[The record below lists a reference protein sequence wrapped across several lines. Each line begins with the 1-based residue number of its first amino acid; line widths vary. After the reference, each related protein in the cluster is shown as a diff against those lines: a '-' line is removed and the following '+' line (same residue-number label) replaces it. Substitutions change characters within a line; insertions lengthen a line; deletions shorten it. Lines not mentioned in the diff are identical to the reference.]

1 MSATSTITVE
11 DLLRPPERSGITI
24 SPDGARLAYLSMW
37 HERLNI
43 WVEEIDADTA
53 PRCVTADESRSIVR
67 YLWADDSR
75 HLLYQQDSGGDENW
89 HVFRID
95 LDDPGAPAV
104 DLTPFPGATVQKLEL
119 RVDRPGHATLQLNA
133 ENVTEFD
140 LYDLEITTGTLTR
153 LAPSPG
159 EGSTWMLVGE
169 TLLRRSM
176 RADGTWEL
184 WRGETLLATFD
195 GDAYPM
201 DVYPFEAAPDGTG
214 IWFGSYRGTDH
225 LHPARLDLATGE
237 ETMIHHHPQADMDT
251 RPLVFTNLP
260 SPLIRHGRTGE
271 LLGVRYHGMRMHTHP
286 LDSHFAEIL
295 EAVGMLCDGDIST
308 LTSDDDQRRWVVTF
322 LHDRDPQTWFYDH
335 ESGRSR
341 LLARNLEHLNA
352 DLLAPVESIEITARD
367 GLRLP
372 AYLTLPAHEEPRD
385 LPLVLMP
392 HGGPWTRDW
401 WRYDSIV
408 QLWANRGYAVLQPQ
422 FRGSAGFGRRHMEA
436 GVGEFAGRMHDD
448 LIDAVDWAI
457 AQGYADPERIG
468 VFGGSYGG
476 YAALVSLAF
485 TPDRF
490 AAAVEYVGVSDLVD
504 YLRSLPEYARSGLV
518 NNWYRYV
525 GDPSVPEQAA
535 DMSARSPITRV
546 GDIRAPLMVVQGAN
560 DVRVRRENS
569 DRIVAGL
576 RERGNDVEYLVFD
589 DEGHFIIN
597 PENVSTLYHAADQF
611 FARHLAKVPATTPA
625 A

>member
-1 MSATSTITVE
+1 MFATSTITVE

-24 SPDGARLAYLSMW
+24 SPDGTRLAYLSMW
-37 HERLNI
+37 HERLNV
-43 WVEEIDADTA
+43 WVEEIDADPA
-53 PRCVTADESRSIVR
+53 PRCVTADDSRSIVR

-119 RVDRPGHATLQLNA
+119 RLERPGHATLQLNA
-133 ENVTEFD
+133 ENATEFD

-260 SPLIRHGRTGE
+260 SPFIRHGRTGE

-504 YLRSLPEYARSGLV
+504 YMRSLPDYARSGLV

-597 PENVSTLYHAADQF
+597 PENVSTLYHAAD
-611 FARHLAKVPATTPA
+611 
-625 A
+625 

>member
-1 MSATSTITVE
+1 MFATSTITVE

-24 SPDGARLAYLSMW
+24 SPDGTRLAYLSMW
-37 HERLNI
+37 HERLNV
-43 WVEEIDADTA
+43 WVEEIDADPA
-53 PRCVTADESRSIVR
+53 PRCVTADDSRSIVR

-119 RVDRPGHATLQLNA
+119 RLERPGHATLQLNA
-133 ENVTEFD
+133 ENATEFD

-504 YLRSLPEYARSGLV
+504 YMRSLPDYARSGLV

>member
-1 MSATSTITVE
+1 MFATSTITVE

-24 SPDGARLAYLSMW
+24 SPDGTRLAYLSMW
-37 HERLNI
+37 HERLNV
-43 WVEEIDADTA
+43 WVEEIDADPA
-53 PRCVTADESRSIVR
+53 PRCVTADDSRSIVR

-119 RVDRPGHATLQLNA
+119 RLERPGHATLQLNA
-133 ENVTEFD
+133 ENATEFD

-260 SPLIRHGRTGE
+260 SPFIRHGRTGE

-504 YLRSLPEYARSGLV
+504 YMRSLPDYARSGLV